1 MRGECGKNLA
11 LVPNQTHSAV
21 SFEFMMF
28 ERVKNLRYK
37 FLSVFSLIKC
47 GMAAGGSMLLLLL
60 A

>member
-28 ERVKNLRYK
+28 ERVKNMRYK

-47 GMAAGGSMLLLLL
+47 GMAAGGIKP
-60 A
+60 